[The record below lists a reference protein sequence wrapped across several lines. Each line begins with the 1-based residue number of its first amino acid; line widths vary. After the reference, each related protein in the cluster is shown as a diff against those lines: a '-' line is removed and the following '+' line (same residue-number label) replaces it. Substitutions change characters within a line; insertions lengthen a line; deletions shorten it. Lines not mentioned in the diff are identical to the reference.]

1 MHLVIGFL
9 LILQILKMP
18 YALKRNLPKDHKD
31 LKRVGQKAVQAIEG
45 LVNILLY
52 FPFTPMTPNHEGH
65 RYLPFHQSPKCCSI
79 GLPIDLP

>member
-45 LVNILLY
+45 LVNVIR
-52 FPFTPMTPNHEGH
+52 N
-65 RYLPFHQSPKCCSI
+65 QAI
-79 GLPIDLP
+79 A